1 METEVEI
8 GLNRTGTGLSP
19 KLTADMLEG
28 TKEFPPNAAGDERA
42 IASVREEYA
51 RVGDRVGSVPPP
63 MSVGGI
69 TKAMVEGIRGTRPA
83 QFIDKLGERLAFER
97 MGVRLYESLL
107 SKYDV
112 FGSFE
117 DGPSRDDLQQMLL
130 QEHSHFRLLVE
141 AVIKVGGDPTV
152 MTPAADVAAT
162 LSRGVMD
169 VLVDPRT
176 TFAQSLE
183 AILVAELVDNEAW
196 DGLIELAEQRNDAE
210 LVSQF
215 RAALADEVV
224 HLERV
229 RSWIAASQRRAEPA

>member
-28 TKEFPPNAAGDERA
+28 TKEFPPNASGDERA
-42 IASVREEYA
+42 ISAVREEYA

-69 TKAMVEGIRGTRPA
+69 TKAVVEGIRGTRPA

-97 MGVRLYESLL
+97 TGVRLYESLL
-107 SKYDV
+107 AKHAV

-117 DGPSRDDLQQMLL
+117 GGPTRDDLQHILL
-130 QEHSHFRLLVE
+130 EEHRHFRLLVD
-141 AVIKVGGDPTV
+141 AVLRLGGDPTV
-152 MTPAADVAAT
+152 MTPAADISAT
-162 LSRGVMD
+162 LARGVMD

-176 TFAQSLE
+176 TFIQALD
-183 AILVAELVDNEAW
+183 AILVAELVDNDAW
-196 DGLIELAEQRNDAE
+196 DGLIELAEQRKDTE
-210 LVSQF
+210 LVTQF
-215 RAALADEVV
+215 HGARANEVV

-229 RSWIAASQRRAEPA
+229 RSWIAAG